1 MIRNIPAVINTAKPL
16 GPSLPR
22 KLWRQRYLLMMTV
35 PFIIWAIAFQYLPL
49 LGWSMAFQDFKLKAN
64 IIESF
69 TNAPFVGLKH
79 FNQLWFEFAS
89 HGRFYLALRNTLA
102 MSLLSLTIGF
112 IMPILFALFINELRR
127 PMFKRVVQTVSYLP
141 HFISWVVA
149 AGMISTMLSSEGPVN
164 NLLLFLGLAE
174 TRTPFLAVPHYF
186 WGIITAADI
195 WKEMGWNAII
205 FLAAITSIDP
215 TLYESASIDGANR
228 FHKMRYITL
237 PSIMPVI
244 IVILVMNIGWIVSIG
259 FEKQFLLGS
268 DLVRSYAEV
277 LDTYVLNYGIGQG
290 RYSFATA
297 IGIFKSVVSIVLL
310 MLANWLARR
319 AGQESVL

>member
-1 MIRNIPAVINTAKPL
+1 MNRNIPAAMNTAKPL

-35 PFIIWAIAFQYLPL
+35 PFIIWAIAFKYLPL
-49 LGWSMAFQDFKLKAN
+49 LGWTMAFQDFKLTGN

-69 TNAPFVGLKH
+69 TKAQVVGLKH
-79 FNQLWFEFAS
+79 FNQLWFEFSS

-112 IMPILFALFINELRR
+112 VIPILFALFINELRR

-164 NLLLFLGLAE
+164 NLLLSLGL
-174 TRTPFLAVPHYF
+174 TKSRTPFLAVPHYF

-244 IVILVMNIGWIVSIG
+244 IVILVMNIGWIISIG

-297 IGIFKSVVSIVLL
+297 IGLFKSVVSIVLL
-310 MLANWLARR
+310 LLANWLARR
-319 AGQESVL
+319 GGQDSVL